1 MLIEVLHELS
11 NRIVSINLTL
21 RGSCYIAHYGK
32 TLYVKLKVNVLAS
45 KNTMLTLNQIISEA
59 TALPDSDKAVL
70 IEKLM
75 ESMTEQLEVEHLREG
90 VKIAQKRIS
99 EIDEGTVQ
107 TIPGDIALA
116 QIRQLFKQ

>member
-1 MLIEVLHELS
+1 
-11 NRIVSINLTL
+11 
-21 RGSCYIAHYGK
+21 
-32 TLYVKLKVNVLAS
+32 
-45 KNTMLTLNQIISEA
+45 MLTLNQIISEA